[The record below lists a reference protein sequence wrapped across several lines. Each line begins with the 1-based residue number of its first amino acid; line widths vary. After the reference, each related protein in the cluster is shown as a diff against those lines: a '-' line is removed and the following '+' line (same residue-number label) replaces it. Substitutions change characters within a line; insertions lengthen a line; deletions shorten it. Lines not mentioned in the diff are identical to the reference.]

1 MRLCGLRQDLHNLI
15 EVDMATP
22 MTKEEEIALLYRLIE
37 KHYGFG
43 LLMQF
48 ADLIQEGEEDE

>member
-1 MRLCGLRQDLHNLI
+1 
-15 EVDMATP
+15 

-48 ADLIQEGEEDE
+48 ADLTQEGEEDET

>member
-1 MRLCGLRQDLHNLI
+1 
-15 EVDMATP
+15 
-22 MTKEEEIALLYRLIE
+22 MTKEQEIALLYRLIE

-48 ADLIQEGEEDE
+48 VDLIQEGDEDD

>member
-1 MRLCGLRQDLHNLI
+1 
-15 EVDMATP
+15 
-22 MTKEEEIALLYRLIE
+22 MTKEQEIALLYRLIE

-48 ADLIQEGEEDE
+48 ADLIDKEAENEN